1 MNIAPWQM
9 FADELGF
16 DNEVEMLTT
25 LYRSW
30 TMECIAHLLG
40 VATSTIFN
48 RLRKHKIPTRPYGSW
63 RGGPR

>member
-16 DNEVEMLTT
+16 KDEVEMLTI
-25 LYRSW
+25 LYQTW
-30 TMECIAHLLG
+30 TMDCIAYLLG

-48 RLRKHKIPTRPYGSW
+48 RLHKHGIKTRRYGTW
-63 RGGPR
+63 